1 MTPGIK
7 PLIAGNWKMH
17 GLRAGLMEIET
28 ILAGIGKEISDRL
41 EILICPPFTL
51 LGSAV
56 ALAHGGSVKIGAQ
69 DCHSDVSGAYTGD
82 ISAEMIADSGALFA
96 IVGHSERRSSHCETD
111 RDVSAKALAAMRAG
125 VVPIICIGETGQE
138 RENSQTLD
146 VLRRQLDGSLPE
158 KPGFVIAYEPVW
170 AIGAGRVAT
179 QEDIVVAHA
188 FIRSNLEARFGRE
201 GRLTRVLYGGSVK
214 PENAADILPVENV
227 DGALIGGA
235 SLKAADFLAICQ
247 VCARL
252 PESGSYS

>member
-17 GLRAGLMEIET
+17 GLRASLTEIET
-28 ILAGIGKEISDRL
+28 TMAGIDEKISGRL
-41 EILICPPFTL
+41 EVLLCPPFTL

-56 ALAHGGSVKIGAQ
+56 ALTHGSNLKIGAQ

-96 IVGHSERRSSHCETD
+96 IVGHSERRANHCETD
-111 RDVSAKALAAMRAG
+111 RDVSARARAAMQVG
-125 VVPIICIGETGQE
+125 IVPIICIGETGQE

-158 KPGFVIAYEPVW
+158 KTGFVIAYEPVW
-170 AIGAGRVAT
+170 AIGSGRVAT

-188 FIRSNLEARFGRE
+188 FIRSNLEARFGRD
-201 GRLTRVLYGGSVK
+201 GRLTRLLYGGSVK
-214 PENAADILPVENV
+214 PENAADILSAENV
-227 DGALIGGA
+227 DGALVGGA
-235 SLKAADFLAICQ
+235 SLKAVDFLAICRA
-247 VCARL
+247 CAEMCGPGDDR
-252 PESGSYS
+252 